1 MRDLIFALGVLA
13 AAEGLLLALAPGL
26 LGEALERLRAQP
38 ADRLRTTGLIT
49 AVVGVGLLWV
59 ARGMG

>member
-13 AAEGLLLALAPGL
+13 AAEGLLLALAPGI
-26 LGEALERLRAQP
+26 LGEALDRLRAQP
-38 ADRLRTTGLIT
+38 VDRLRLTGLVS
-49 AVVGVGLLWV
+49 AVVGVGLLWL